1 MKPRNVLS
9 QYTNA
14 DAVLVTVY
22 KARKP
27 RASERT
33 WPASKGS
40 KWNLGTKGA
49 NLRDAGL
56 SHAKG

>member
-14 DAVLVTVY
+14 DGVLVTVY

-27 RASERT
+27 RATERT

-40 KWNLGTKGA
+40 KWNLGTKGVG
-49 NLRDAGL
+49 LRDLGMPN
-56 SHAKG
+56 AKG